1 MTQNHSDIRTRFIFD
16 DMPIR
21 GMHIRL
27 EKVWQHIVNQKHYP
41 VAIRRALGE
50 LLAAGS
56 LLSANLK
63 KRRHADCSGSRS
75 GPSENV
81 GGGSDF

>member
-27 EKVWQHIVNQKHYP
+27 EKVWHHIVNQKHYP

-63 KRRHADCSGSRS
+63 TRHADCSSSRS

>member
-27 EKVWQHIVNQKHYP
+27 EKVWQHIVNQNIILSP
-41 VAIRRALGE
+41 SAALWASCWPPD
-50 LLAAGS
+50 LYCLPT
-56 LLSANLK
+56 LK
-63 KRRHADCSGSRS
+63 TKAR
-75 GPSENV
+75 
-81 GGGSDF
+81 

>member
-56 LLSANLK
+56 LLLPTLK
-63 KRRHADCSGSRS
+63 TKAR
-75 GPSENV
+75 
-81 GGGSDF
+81 

>member
-27 EKVWQHIVNQKHYP
+27 EKVWHHIVNQNIILSPSVAHWVNCWLP
-41 VAIRRALGE
+41 VLYC
-50 LLAAGS
+50 LPT
-56 LLSANLK
+56 LK
-63 KRRHADCSGSRS
+63 TKAR
-75 GPSENV
+75 
-81 GGGSDF
+81 

>member
-27 EKVWQHIVNQKHYP
+27 ERFGNTSLTKNIILSPSAVLWANCWLP
-41 VAIRRALGE
+41 ALYC
-50 LLAAGS
+50 LLT
-56 LLSANLK
+56 LK
-63 KRRHADCSGSRS
+63 TKAR
-75 GPSENV
+75 
-81 GGGSDF
+81 

>member
-27 EKVWQHIVNQKHYP
+27 EKVWHHIVNQKHYP
-41 VAIRRALGE
+41 IAIRRALGE
-50 LLAAGS
+50 
-56 LLSANLK
+56 
-63 KRRHADCSGSRS
+63 
-75 GPSENV
+75 
-81 GGGSDF
+81 